1 MPLYKQK
8 GSTIWWVSLSHPD
21 LARVRRSTGTDD
33 RAEAQRL
40 HDEWKAQL
48 HRQPRIKG
56 RTWGQAVMLWAS
68 EPGRSESDVLSM
80 AKFGRAYPDRPL
92 SQVTAESL
100 AQALAFCETPSTYMR
115 YRGRLM
121 AILNVAK
128 AQGWLL
134 DVPKLPTKRV
144 ATKARQWI
152 TQEEWAKL
160 YEKLPKHQKPMAKF
174 AIETGLRQANVLG
187 LTWDRIDMER
197 RVMWIEAE
205 DMKAEKALAV
215 PLSDGAMDVL
225 EACKGQHQQFVFTY
239 AGKPIKEIK
248 TAFQRACVE
257 AGLGA
262 FEPRAGVPQAGPE
275 KGSVPHRTG
284 RSTVRRERALDR
296 KDSDADERFRRDPG
310 ARYVGF
316 TWHGLRHTWA
326 TWHRLRGTP
335 LDVLQKLGGWSDP
348 RMVQNYAHFSS
359 DYLAGF
365 VK

>member
-80 AKFGRAYPDRPL
+80 AKFGRVYPDRPL

-134 DVPKLPTKRV
+134 DVPRLPTKRV
-144 ATKARQWI
+144 AIKARQWI
-152 TQEEWAKL
+152 TQEEWVKL

-187 LTWDRIDMER
+187 LTWDRIDIER

-248 TAFQRACVE
+248 TAFQRACIE
-257 AGLGA
+257 AGIGKMEATKPALS
-262 FEPRAGVPQAGPE
+262 RD
-275 KGSVPHRTG
+275 
-284 RSTVRRERALDR
+284 VRH
-296 KDSDADERFRRDPG
+296 
-310 ARYVGF
+310 RYVGF

-348 RMVQNYAHFSS
+348 RMVQLYSHFSP